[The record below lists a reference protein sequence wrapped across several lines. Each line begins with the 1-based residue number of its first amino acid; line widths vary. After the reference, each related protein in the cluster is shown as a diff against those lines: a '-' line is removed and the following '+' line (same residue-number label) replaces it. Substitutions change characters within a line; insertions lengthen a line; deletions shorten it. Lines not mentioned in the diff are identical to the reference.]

1 MKRAY
6 VETYGCQM
14 NKLDSE
20 LAEQA
25 LSEAGF
31 VRSEDPADADLV
43 VLNTCSVREHAE
55 HRVVSRL
62 GRLKPGSPLRK
73 AGSVLALVGCM
84 GSARARSCSRSRR
97 TWTSSRARRSSCA
110 FPSSTSRRRRAGS
123 ASRPST

>member
-6 VETYGCQM
+6 LETYGCQM

-25 LSEAGF
+25 LAEAGF
-31 VRSEDPADADLV
+31 ERADDPAEADLI

-62 GRLKPGSPLRK
+62 GRLKPGGPLRK
-73 AGSVLALVGCM
+73 PGSVLALVGCM
-84 GSARARSCSRSRR
+84 GQREGEKL
-97 TWTSSRARRSSCA
+97 
-110 FPSSTSRRRRAGS
+110 F
-123 ASRPST
+123 